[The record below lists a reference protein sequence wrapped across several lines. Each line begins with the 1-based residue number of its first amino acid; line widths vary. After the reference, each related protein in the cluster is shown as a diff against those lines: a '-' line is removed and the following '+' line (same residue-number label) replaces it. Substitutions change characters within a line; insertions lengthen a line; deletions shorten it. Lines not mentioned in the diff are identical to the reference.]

1 MAIIKNNINFGN
13 QNIKR
18 IYKGSNQIT
27 QIWKYEGTYY
37 AQKNKNFMEFSTSP
51 KLGFDIESGVMVYPA
66 EFSLVVT
73 DTDGTVI
80 SIKNVVVTTPSN
92 YEFSNPQINGN
103 TITFKVYA
111 LAPKISVTAA
121 IKVRYTVKKN
131 KIDFQNRLLYYY
143 GDGSQGL
150 TYSDISVWKAT
161 VTNLGVQNSNNVVF
175 DVTDYAFKPWSEV
188 EFNGD
193 TFIKFNKMY
202 RKVLAVTDNQITSFS
217 ISNVKLDDDY
227 VLYPCFI
234 DEGGNELDYIL
245 VGKYMS
251 KSRDTCNSVA
261 DGNPVDQTI
270 SNGREKAR
278 ARGAGYQLM
287 DWRIQ
292 RLWQDLVIC
301 ASKKIRIKDNSSALA
316 MDALGLYWGDASQGV
331 DGFCLNNGTWI
342 YSNSPSKYID
352 NPMAN
357 SEGYTAISGYTGPGG
372 HGNIQKLGYDSNQP
386 FFNYPSAIHDDIY
399 YSSYYC
405 GAYHRGS
412 TNTPISTRVGG
423 PYSTDGVF
431 VCFSISAWSSS
442 ERVRLC
448 YRPPAK
454 TVSFMPKLT
463 VTGMTEVGAPIS
475 PLDIP
480 ERTFEFDDQNKIGTV
495 VAVSTGAFKDAA
507 DSKIAGKVQIPS
519 TVETI
524 GDNAFMN
531 CSGITSVTMK
541 TPYVNIGANAF
552 SGNTSLSSFN
562 IKDETF
568 NSKAGTFNIGDE
580 AFYGCALTKID
591 IGRKVKSI
599 GRGAFGRT
607 TTAFK
612 NVHIYDIGDFCKIDF
627 MDKYAN
633 PLNMS
638 LTISQLFK
646 INYDNTRTEI
656 TSISTNDLSTSSD
669 GTITLPALFQK
680 CSKIT
685 SIEINSG
692 SDTVVK
698 VIYTNGST
706 DSTRWSIPTLNILS
720 CAVGSYFDG
729 TVFSDSFETVRIY
742 FASTWAA
749 YDGDTIVATISPT
762 GPTGTNWNTF
772 FNNNAAYKIK
782 RTQ

>member
-18 IYKGSNQIT
+18 IYKGNNQIT

-37 AQKNKNFMEFSTSP
+37 AQKNKNFMEFSTSS

-92 YEFSNPQINGN
+92 YKFSNPQINGN
-103 TITFKVYA
+103 TITFEVYA
-111 LAPKISVTAA
+111 PAPEISVTAA

-131 KIDFQNRLLYYY
+131 KIDFQNKLLYYY

-161 VTNLGVQNSNNVVF
+161 VTNLGVQNPNNVTF

-278 ARGAGYQLM
+278 ARGVGYQLM

-331 DGFCLNNGTWI
+331 DGFSLNNGTWI

-372 HGNIQKLGYDSNQP
+372 HDNIQKLGYDSNQP
-386 FFNYPSAIHDDIY
+386 FFNYPSAINRDIY

-495 VAVSTGAFKDAA
+495 VAVRTGAFKDAA
-507 DSKIAGKVQIPS
+507 ASKIAGEVQISS

-552 SGNTSLSSFN
+552 SGDTSLSSFM
-562 IKDETF
+562 IEDKTS
-568 NSKAGTFNIGDE
+568 NSNIGSFSIGDGAFNGCPLE
-580 AFYGCALTKID
+580 AIQLGKNL
-591 IGRKVKSI
+591 KSI
-599 GRGAFGRT
+599 GENAFYRT
-607 TTAFK
+607 VTGIKRVFIPD
-612 NVHIYDIGDFCKIDF
+612 IYDFCKIDF
-627 MDKYAN
+627 MNQYSN
-633 PLNMS
+633 PLNTS
-638 LTISQLFK
+638 LTLTYLFEN
-646 INYDNTRTEI
+646 NYKGTATEI
-656 TSISTNDLSTSSD
+656 TSISTHGLSTSSN
-669 GTITLPALFQK
+669 GTVTLPALFQK
-680 CSKIT
+680 CSRIT
-685 SIEINSG
+685 SITIDSG

-698 VIYTNGST
+698 VVYTNGSNG
-706 DSTRWSIPTLNILS
+706 TRWSIPTLDILS
-720 CAVGSYFDG
+720 CAVGSYFDK
-729 TVFSDSFETVRIY
+729 TVFSDSFETVRIR
-742 FASTWAA
+742 FASTWTA
-749 YDGDTIVATISPT
+749 YDGSTIVATISPT
-762 GPTGTNWNTF
+762 GSTETNWKTF
-772 FNNNAAYKIK
+772 FNNNAAYKIQ